1 MVENAILKLKVKKV
15 EEMAGNHVR
24 GIVDLEM
31 HRTLLETTLQER
43 RIEIEQH
50 EKLARLNVQCVEAT
64 RSVIMKKIHECKA
77 RVTMVSHFIF
87 FDFKKTFFVVPK
99 SI

>member
-15 EEMAGNHVR
+15 EEMAGDHVR

-31 HRTLLETTLQER
+31 HRNLLETTLQER

-50 EKLARLNVQCVEAT
+50 EKLARLNVQCVEMT
-64 RSVIMKKIHECKA
+64 RSAIMKKIHECKA
-77 RVTMVSHFIF
+77 RVTMVRKI
-87 FDFKKTFFVVPK
+87 K
-99 SI
+99 IIL